1 MDAEEMLKELYEELV
16 AGSIQ
21 VTDWEETFINDVYEK
36 VWEDE
41 WTLTEAQEDKVEQIY
56 GKYLG

>member
-56 GKYLG
+56 GKYIG

>member
-1 MDAEEMLKELYEELV
+1 MDADEMLKELYEELV

-41 WTLTEAQEDKVEQIY
+41 WELTEAQEDKVEQIY
-56 GKYLG
+56 GKYIG